1 MALKVV
7 ALAGGVGGAKLAD
20 GLAQIL
26 PASDLTI
33 VVNTGDDFRYMGLA
47 ICPDLDTVCYTLAG
61 MENSQTGW
69 GRRDETWNVQASLSA
84 LTNSNWFQLGDRDLA
99 THLLRTD
106 LIGQGI
112 PLSEI
117 TQILCQN
124 WGVACQVLPMTDQS
138 VQTKIETDKGEQLD
152 FQEYF
157 VHQKWQPVV
166 RKVHFSGSTS
176 AQTARGV
183 LEAIRSADVVVI
195 CPSNPLVSIDPILS
209 IPGIKD
215 TVMTKPVIGVSPIV
229 GGAAVKGPLAK
240 MIQEMFQ
247 VDPSA
252 DWVAAYYQQQIRL
265 DAFVI
270 DEVDSVAVPAINRQ
284 GIICSAVPSIMK
296 TRDERLRL
304 AETVLMHCQHL
315 CKRGKQ

>member
-106 LIGQGI
+106 LIGQGK

-117 TQILCQN
+117 TKMLCQN
-124 WGVACQVLPMTDQS
+124 WGVACQVLPMTDQM
-138 VQTKIETDKGEQLD
+138 VQTKIETDKSEQLD

-176 AQTARGV
+176 AQPAHGV
-183 LEAIRSADVVVI
+183 LEAIRSADVVVL

-209 IPGIKD
+209 IPGIKGA
-215 TVMTKPVIGVSPIV
+215 VMTKPVIGVSPIV

-247 VDPSA
+247 VDPSS

-270 DEVDSVAVPAINRQ
+270 DEVDSGYVPAMHRQ

-315 CKRGKQ
+315 CYRGKQ